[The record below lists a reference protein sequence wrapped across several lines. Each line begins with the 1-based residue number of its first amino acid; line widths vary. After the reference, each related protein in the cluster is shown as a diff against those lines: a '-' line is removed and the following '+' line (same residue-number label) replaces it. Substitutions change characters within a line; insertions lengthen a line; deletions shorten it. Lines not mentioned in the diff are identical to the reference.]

1 MLTAKDKVEEW
12 RNQGECFGQRF
23 GNLHFNL
30 HVNTPTFTYLQFIK
44 SSKHPYYIQNY
55 CFVHFVITSTKLIIF
70 IA

>member
-23 GNLHFNL
+23 GNLHFNI

-44 SSKHPYYIQNY
+44 RSKHPYYIQNSLFY
-55 CFVHFVITSTKLIIF
+55 NFN
-70 IA
+70 